1 MWAFEKA
8 LGKKTWALIL
18 SMVIALAVCYA
29 FGTAW
34 FMAVYA
40 KNTGA
45 VGLSAVLGW
54 CVIPFII
61 PDLAK
66 IALAFIL
73 GGRISKAVTL

>member
-1 MWAFEKA
+1 M
-8 LGKKTWALIL
+8 I
-18 SMVIALAVCYA
+18 
-29 FGTAW
+29 
-34 FMAVYA
+34 VYA
-40 KNTGA
+40 KNVGA

-73 GGRISKAVTL
+73 GRRISKAVKC